1 MSNRKIITVWGGV
14 SILAGIMIGSG
25 IFFLGFQ
32 ILDRSYQSLPLSI
45 LAWIV
50 GGFITLFSGL
60 TYAELGTL
68 FPENG
73 GYYVYLKK
81 AYGHRVAFLSGFM
94 NLLLSSSGSI
104 ALLAILFGQ
113 VMSNI
118 FPALGSWVSLIAV
131 FVIALLTVFN
141 YFGLKFGTIIQM
153 IFMVAKLI
161 PIIMIIVMG
170 LIVGRQSFVMTSLL
184 SGKSFFEILVAIGF
198 AVVGTLWAYEGWT
211 NLNVL
216 VGHMK
221 DPNKDLPKSLA
232 MSTIGVMIV
241 YVLFIIAMYRVVAY
255 ADLLSAFNGWFIFNA
270 AYALFGN
277 VGQLII
283 MVSVAISVFGALN
296 GSILVFPRVY
306 QKMAEDGL
314 FFKAIAKEHPKY
326 HTPVLALMLSAV
338 FAGLLVLIEFLFA
351 SISIESLLTFVV
363 FAGLI
368 FNTLILISLFK
379 FRKTHPID
387 QHPRYL
393 VWGYPYV
400 PIIAI
405 LGLIMLLVATL
416 IQSLLPSLIGVGVLV
431 IGYLVYMIIE
441 RNKQNNPSD

>member
-1 MSNRKIITVWGGV
+1 MFNPKKEIGLFSGI

-50 GGFITLFSGL
+50 GGIITLFSGL
-60 TYAELGTL
+60 SYAELGTL

-81 AYGHRVAFLSGFM
+81 AYGHRMAFLSGFM
-94 NLLLSSSGSI
+94 NLILSSSGSI
-104 ALLAILFGQ
+104 ALLAILFAQ

-118 FPALGSWVSLIAV
+118 FPALSTWIS
-131 FVIALLTVFN
+131 VIAFLAIVVLTIVN
-141 YFGLKFGTIIQM
+141 YFGLKFGKIVQV

-161 PIIMIIVMG
+161 PIVMIIGMG
-170 LIVGRQSFVMTSLL
+170 LIVGRQPIVLTSLL
-184 SGKSFFEILVAIGF
+184 DGKSFFEILIAVGF

-211 NLNVL
+211 NLNAIT
-216 VGHMK
+216 GHVK
-221 DPNKDLPKSLA
+221 DAKRDLPKSVSIAIL
-232 MSTIGVMIV
+232 GVMII
-241 YVLFIIAMYRVVAY
+241 YVLFMLALYRLVAY
-255 ADLLSAFNGWFIFNA
+255 NDLLSAMNGWFVFNA
-270 AYALFGN
+270 AYALFGD

-283 MVSVAISVFGALN
+283 MITVAVSVFGALN

-306 QKMAEDGL
+306 QKMAQDGL
-314 FFKAIAKEHPKY
+314 FIEAVAKEHPTY
-326 HTPVLALMLSAV
+326 RTPVTALLLSA
-338 FAGLLVLIEFLFA
+338 IFA
-351 SISIESLLTFVV
+351 SVLVALEFIFNSISVESLLTFVV

-368 FNTLILISLFK
+368 FNTLIFISLFK

-387 QHPRYL
+387 KYPRYQ

-400 PIIAI
+400 PIFAI
-405 LGLIMLLVATL
+405 VGLVMLLVATL
-416 IQSLLPSLIGVGVLV
+416 IESLLPSLIGVGVLIV
-431 IGYLVYMIIE
+431 GYLIYTLIE
-441 RNKQNNPSD
+441 FKKKA